1 MKAYHKKSTSKYKDE
16 LNVDYQYGIQDV
28 LNAIVQK
35 TKKKDDLSKVVTLL
49 NISKCTT
56 GIIKQNLFWA
66 FIYNTLM
73 IPIAEQNSS
82 YFK

>member
-35 TKKKDDLSKVVTLL
+35 TKKKDDLSKVEFHNRILVTS
-49 NISKCTT
+49 N
-56 GIIKQNLFWA
+56 NRRR
-66 FIYNTLM
+66 
-73 IPIAEQNSS
+73 
-82 YFK
+82 